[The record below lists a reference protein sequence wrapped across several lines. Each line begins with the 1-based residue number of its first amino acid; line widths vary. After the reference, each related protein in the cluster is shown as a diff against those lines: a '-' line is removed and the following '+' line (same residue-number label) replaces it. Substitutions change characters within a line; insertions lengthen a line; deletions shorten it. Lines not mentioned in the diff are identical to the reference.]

1 MLYQHSYVVNA
12 GKTPIKR
19 KDNGFENEPISWP
32 FSSRFYLISAKQ
44 NTSKC
49 QSQRKIFSRRE
60 SKSLKDF
67 CAFCTMQARE
77 ERIVAL
83 ETENAM
89 LYLKLAECQGTVRS
103 SRYESSHFRR
113 LFEAEEGFKKN
124 VTKSIKTCYSEVREL
139 KENLN
144 SLKSVVAQMPEEL
157 STYVEKA
164 KFKTTKFG
172 SEEMTNMEKM
182 QSKLMETEM
191 QLDMALQRAAA
202 EKDRRKTLHNTLVEI
217 RGNIRV
223 HCRLRPLIGVIDAH
237 GDGNIGQAGTPSE
250 QVVHAIDEETLSVVP
265 NKPGGGASQPKIY
278 EFERVYNEETDQK
291 AVFSD
296 VAPLLTSLLDGYNVC
311 IMAYGQTGSGKTHT
325 MLGSHD
331 IDVEMDS
338 EQLNKDEGIIPRAAK
353 ELFRLMA
360 ERETAT
366 ESYSV
371 EIAVCEIYNNDV
383 RDLLAPSKNVEKLSI
398 VTSSEGDTEIPSLV
412 TKPVTTVQELMSLVY
427 YGMCRRHEDATNV
440 HAHSSRSHLI
450 VQLQLYTITNQQTA
464 RVATPTSEAAPSPPG
479 TPTQP
484 RRSNLPQPSK
494 NHASRSQSPA
504 PPRGRSLKRSKSPA
518 PGSAAAARSRSPSPA
533 RSSTS
538 TPPTI
543 SSVKTKLQLVDLAG
557 SESVGMS
564 GVTGAALRETSFIN
578 KSLSAL
584 ADVLGALAE
593 HRSHIP
599 YRNTRLTHMLQDTIG
614 GNAKLLVMLCVSPA
628 QRFITETYQCIGF
641 GSRARQVARGPA
653 KKRRPTS
660 FNPSNQLSLDL
671 SQLNS
676 ALRSNGSL
684 SPRFNPNRRRGS
696 NFTFP
701 DT

>member
-1 MLYQHSYVVNA
+1 
-12 GKTPIKR
+12 
-19 KDNGFENEPISWP
+19 
-32 FSSRFYLISAKQ
+32 
-44 NTSKC
+44 
-49 QSQRKIFSRRE
+49 
-60 SKSLKDF
+60 
-67 CAFCTMQARE
+67 
-77 ERIVAL
+77 
-83 ETENAM
+83 
-89 LYLKLAECQGTVRS
+89 
-103 SRYESSHFRR
+103 
-113 LFEAEEGFKKN
+113 
-124 VTKSIKTCYSEVREL
+124 
-139 KENLN
+139 
-144 SLKSVVAQMPEEL
+144 
-157 STYVEKA
+157 
-164 KFKTTKFG
+164 
-172 SEEMTNMEKM
+172 
-182 QSKLMETEM
+182 
-191 QLDMALQRAAA
+191 
-202 EKDRRKTLHNTLVEI
+202 
-217 RGNIRV
+217 
-223 HCRLRPLIGVIDAH
+223 
-237 GDGNIGQAGTPSE
+237 
-250 QVVHAIDEETLSVVP
+250 
-265 NKPGGGASQPKIY
+265 
-278 EFERVYNEETDQK
+278 
-291 AVFSD
+291 
-296 VAPLLTSLLDGYNVC
+296 YNVC

-464 RVATPTSEAAPSPPG
+464 R
-479 TPTQP
+479 
-484 RRSNLPQPSK
+484 
-494 NHASRSQSPA
+494 
-504 PPRGRSLKRSKSPA
+504 
-518 PGSAAAARSRSPSPA
+518 SAAAARSRSPSPA

-653 KKRRPTS
+653 KKR
-660 FNPSNQLSLDL
+660 
-671 SQLNS
+671 
-676 ALRSNGSL
+676 
-684 SPRFNPNRRRGS
+684 
-696 NFTFP
+696 
-701 DT
+701 

>member
-383 RDLLAPSKNVEKLSI
+383 RDLLAPSKNVEKLI
-398 VTSSEGDTEIPSLV
+398 FFTVTMPREKKCPGCK
-412 TKPVTTVQELMSLVY
+412 KPVNDQDFGVPGKHCDGPGGVPEIRGNSTTRNDELLNSLAAAVQTLTAEVQSLKA
-427 YGMCRRHEDATNV
+427 D
-440 HAHSSRSHLI
+440 HASSRQSHSLPPSDVASSSRSSTDVSPRRAPASSPLRKPNKAGK
-450 VQLQLYTITNQQTA
+450 LKSGKED
-464 RVATPTSEAAPSPPG
+464 RPTSEVVVKQLWPQRFLSLTRASQEITYERLTMAEFVAGYAQILQLREISSFERAKRHKHLVTLMYHAQLYEWEAVLAFHGAVLLEIERGLLKWGDSFSHLESRTLHGQLLSPP
-479 TPTQP
+479 
-484 RRSNLPQPSK
+484 K
-494 NHASRSQSPA
+494 KQS
-504 PPRGRSLKRSKSPA
+504 
-518 PGSAAAARSRSPSPA
+518 
-533 RSSTS
+533 
-538 TPPTI
+538 
-543 SSVKTKLQLVDLAG
+543 
-557 SESVGMS
+557 
-564 GVTGAALRETSFIN
+564 
-578 KSLSAL
+578 
-584 ADVLGALAE
+584 
-593 HRSHIP
+593 
-599 YRNTRLTHMLQDTIG
+599 
-614 GNAKLLVMLCVSPA
+614 
-628 QRFITETYQCIGF
+628 
-641 GSRARQVARGPA
+641 
-653 KKRRPTS
+653 
-660 FNPSNQLSLDL
+660 
-671 SQLNS
+671 
-676 ALRSNGSL
+676 
-684 SPRFNPNRRRGS
+684 
-696 NFTFP
+696 
-701 DT
+701 